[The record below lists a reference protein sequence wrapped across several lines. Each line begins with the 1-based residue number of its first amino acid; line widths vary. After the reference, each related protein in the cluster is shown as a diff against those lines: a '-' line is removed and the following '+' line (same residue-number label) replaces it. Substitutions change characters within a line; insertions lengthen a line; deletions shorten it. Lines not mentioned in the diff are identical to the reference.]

1 MTTQY
6 SNIEEIQLRK
16 EETLTAIQQSKEK
29 IAVLW
34 SDLTTVK
41 KLNDRGEMVAGMV
54 SKGIMAFDAV
64 MVVSKLYR
72 RYGSLFK
79 KKKRR

>member
-1 MTTQY
+1 MTTRY

-41 KLNDRGEMVAGMV
+41 ISNDRGEMIAGII

>member
-6 SNIEEIQLRK
+6 RNIEDIQLKK
-16 EETLTAIQQSKEK
+16 EEMLTAIQQRKEK
-29 IAVLW
+29 IALLW

-41 KLNDRGEMVAGMV
+41 KSNDKGEMVAGII
-54 SKGIMAFDAV
+54 SKGIMAFDAM
-64 MVVSKLYR
+64 MVVSKIYR
-72 RYGSLFK
+72 RYGNLFK

>member
-41 KLNDRGEMVAGMV
+41 KSNYRGEMVAGII

>member
-1 MTTQY
+1 MINTY
-6 SNIEEIQLRK
+6 RNIEDIQLRK
-16 EETLTAIQQSKEK
+16 EELRTSIDQRSEI
-29 IAVLW
+29 IANLW

-41 KLNDRGEMVAGMV
+41 RSGDKGEMVAGV
-54 SKGIMAFDAV
+54 ISKSIMAFDAV

-72 RYGSLFK
+72 RYRKFF